1 MNNVNISEQ
10 AKQYV
15 QEHKQEL
22 CDMFADL
29 VLFPVGDKPTTIF
42 MAGAPGSGK
51 TESSVAFIKNN
62 PELHF
67 VRIDPD
73 EIKARFI
80 PQYDGKNS
88 NIVKPAATKAVSILF
103 DHCMKRGQNFLVDG
117 TFSNWTAVSGNLHK
131 LIKQKRTI
139 FVIYV
144 YQDPV
149 IAWQFTQKRGVLEG
163 RLIPKQFFIDS
174 YFESMEN
181 IVRLKREFGEQV
193 SVILLE
199 KNVDNKTIKNVFL
212 NVDTIDKYIKN
223 IYTRETLENI
233 II

>member
-1 MNNVNISEQ
+1 
-10 AKQYV
+10 
-15 QEHKQEL
+15 
-22 CDMFADL
+22 
-29 VLFPVGDKPTTIF
+29 
-42 MAGAPGSGK
+42 
-51 TESSVAFIKNN
+51 
-62 PELHF
+62 
-67 VRIDPD
+67 
-73 EIKARFI
+73 
-80 PQYDGKNS
+80 
-88 NIVKPAATKAVSILF
+88 
-103 DHCMKRGQNFLVDG
+103 MKRGQNFLVDG